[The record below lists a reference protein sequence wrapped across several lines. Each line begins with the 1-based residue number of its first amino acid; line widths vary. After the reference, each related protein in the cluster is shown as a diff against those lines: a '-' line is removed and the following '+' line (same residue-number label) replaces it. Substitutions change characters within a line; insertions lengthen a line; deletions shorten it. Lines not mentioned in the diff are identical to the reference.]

1 MKLLLCHCVG
11 EKFFT
16 IEALDERIATFDFLN
31 NKPSQIDSN
40 VCRRDDSKIKQS
52 ASQMIVH

>member
-16 IEALDERIATFDFLN
+16 TFDFLN

-40 VCRRDDSKIKQS
+40 VGRRDDFKNKAVSFTKDGS
-52 ASQMIVH
+52 FS